1 MYGQFFVIIAMI
13 LTGYLMRKINFIKK
27 EMNNSLN
34 KLIVYCA
41 YPCMLAY
48 NIGRMKMDRKI
59 FCEFIWMMLIT
70 VIVMMSFALIMKFYA
85 QIRRFPSRV
94 SNVAELSMVYPN
106 NGFMGFPI
114 ALSLLGSKGLL
125 FMMAQN
131 SAMNVMFFTHT
142 MKVLHRNEKN
152 KNNVTVKSIVKNIVM
167 LLLNPNILAMFVG
180 LALCFGGISLDNPVG
195 TYLQYIGN
203 AATPMAMIF
212 IGSTLAESHILEM
225 INNHIIWE
233 SSISKL
239 ILMPLF
245 ATVAVYFLPISDEMK
260 IIMILG
266 ACLPTAATVPMLAE
280 QEGQSHEL
288 ASKILFFVTVLSMTT
303 VPLSMTLIKVLFHM

>member
-1 MYGQFFVIIAMI
+1 
-13 LTGYLMRKINFIKK
+13 
-27 EMNNSLN
+27 
-34 KLIVYCA
+34 
-41 YPCMLAY
+41 
-48 NIGRMKMDRKI
+48 
-59 FCEFIWMMLIT
+59 
-70 VIVMMSFALIMKFYA
+70 
-85 QIRRFPSRV
+85 
-94 SNVAELSMVYPN
+94 MVYPN

-239 ILMPLF
+239 ILKSRVGKQDIVLCDGF
-245 ATVAVYFLPISDEMK
+245 IYGYSSIIHDFNKSAVSHVAEFFYRLPIY
-260 IIMILG
+260 
-266 ACLPTAATVPMLAE
+266 P
-280 QEGQSHEL
+280 
-288 ASKILFFVTVLSMTT
+288 
-303 VPLSMTLIKVLFHM
+303 

>member
-1 MYGQFFVIIAMI
+1 MKKRRKMYGQFFVIIAMI

-152 KNNVTVKSIVKNIVM
+152 KNNRHGRSERHRRDRR
-167 LLLNPNILAMFVG
+167 PA
-180 LALCFGGISLDNPVG
+180 
-195 TYLQYIGN
+195 
-203 AATPMAMIF
+203 
-212 IGSTLAESHILEM
+212 GSTARRGTSLHALKGFPQVRDPKRERGHR
-225 INNHIIWE
+225 H
-233 SSISKL
+233 
-239 ILMPLF
+239 LF
-245 ATVAVYFLPISDEMK
+245 
-260 IIMILG
+260 G
-266 ACLPTAATVPMLAE
+266 
-280 QEGQSHEL
+280 
-288 ASKILFFVTVLSMTT
+288 TT
-303 VPLSMTLIKVLFHM
+303 PRRRT